1 MEGLFPDVTWPG
13 NDEDPNNDLT
23 IDEAFKDSKI
33 INIALIGYD
42 MNEER
47 SNERVKGHPGLADSI
62 MVAAINI
69 ETGETNIVSIPR
81 DTLTPIYNTGGWKD
95 KINSAS
101 YWGWVNAKEDRAAAG
116 MKSQLETISIA
127 LGGVPI
133 HYYVTVNMES
143 VIEVVDIMG
152 GVWFDVEH
160 NVYDKRG
167 KLVVNKGYQKLNGNL
182 FMRFVRNRNFAE
194 GDYGRAKNQQAIMLE
209 AFSQFK
215 KADKL
220 VYAPQVFS
228 SIKDDITTN
237 LSLEQIMALALFGT
251 KTINPQDISTHV
263 MQGTY
268 KVGGIPGRREANSY
282 YIIDQQARS
291 ELIRSIWGIVIHPG
305 PTDVLL
311 PPLEAPT
318 DSSSGPSDFPDPDEN
333 PNFPPD
339 WEDGGTD
346 MGISEP

>member
-1 MEGLFPDVTWPG
+1 MEPRAKRHKSNVFKRISRWFTKLSKAKKIAVITVAVLLISASGASAWYYNRLSDMEGLFPEVNWPG
-13 NDEDPNNDLT
+13 GEDGPDTGLT
-23 IDEAFKDSKI
+23 IDEAFQDSKI

-237 LSLEQIMALALFGT
+237 LSL
-251 KTINPQDISTHV
+251 
-263 MQGTY
+263 
-268 KVGGIPGRREANSY
+268 
-282 YIIDQQARS
+282 
-291 ELIRSIWGIVIHPG
+291 
-305 PTDVLL
+305 
-311 PPLEAPT
+311 
-318 DSSSGPSDFPDPDEN
+318 
-333 PNFPPD
+333 
-339 WEDGGTD
+339 
-346 MGISEP
+346 